1 MTSKHEESYDN
12 LSRQQLEIYA
22 RELSE
27 HFNEERKL
35 RQQLEERGKELEK
48 RVREVTALNNMFQ
61 KHLSERFALIQ
72 AYKDMLE
79 HMQTLSVQV
88 EGMVKKARSQP
99 IPDLS
104 DIAGMGGENRKV

>member
-1 MTSKHEESYDN
+1 MATDKHEESYDN

-35 RQQLEERGKELEK
+35 RQQLEERSKELEK
-48 RVREVTALNNMFQ
+48 RVREVTALNTMFQ
-61 KHLSERFALIQ
+61 KHLTERFALVQ

-79 HMQTLSVQV
+79 QMQTLSMQV
-88 EGMVKKARSQP
+88 ESMVKKARSQP

-104 DIAGMGGENRKV
+104 DIAGDIRKG